1 MAKRRG
7 IIGEFLLFM
16 KQHKAYWLLPLII
29 TVLILAAIAILLAIG
44 GQFGISWLM
53 YPAA

>member
-7 IIGEFLLFM
+7 VIGEFLLFM

-29 TVLILAAIAILLAIG
+29 TILLLAAIAVLAAIG
-44 GQFGISWLM
+44 GGSISWLM
-53 YPAA
+53 YPLA